1 MSKNAGKGESKS
13 LAFLYNN
20 AFGRLLL
27 KPLTSRRVSNFV
39 GKFMDSRLSKP
50 LIRGFVKKNK
60 INLDD
65 FHSDSFKC
73 FNDCFTRKL
82 KDGKRTIDMTNEALI
97 SPCDALLTAY
107 PITEDL
113 RLNVK
118 GSEYTLS
125 SLLVNP
131 DLAERYSG
139 GTCLVF
145 RLCVNHYH
153 RYIYIDDGNK
163 GGNLYIK
170 GRFHTVRP
178 IALESCPVFK
188 QNCREYTVLHTEN
201 FGDVTQ
207 IEVGAMLVGKIQNH
221 HEDIEIHRGD
231 EKGMF
236 LYGGSTIILLL
247 EDGRVNLDPRIFD
260 ATEHGE
266 EVDVLMGERIG
277 LKMSL

>member
-1 MSKNAGKGESKS
+1 MSKKNGNNESAF
-13 LAFLYNN
+13 LGFLYNR
-20 AFGRLLL
+20 ALGRLLL
-27 KPLTSRRVSNFV
+27 KPLTSRPVSNFV
-39 GKFMDSRLSKP
+39 GKFMDSRLSVP
-50 LIRGFVKKNK
+50 FIRGFVKKNK

-65 FHSDSFKC
+65 FYSDSFKC
-73 FNDCFTRKL
+73 FNDCFTRKI
-82 KDGKRTIDMTNEALI
+82 KEGKRTVDLTDEALI
-97 SPCDALLTAY
+97 SPCDALLSAY
-107 PITEDL
+107 SVTEDL
-113 RLNVK
+113 RLNIK

-131 DLAERYSG
+131 DLAERYRG

-153 RYIYIDDGNK
+153 RYIYVDDGSK

-178 IALESCPVFK
+178 VALESGPIFK
-188 QNCREYTVLHTEN
+188 QNCREWTVMHTEN

-207 IEVGAMLVGKIQNH
+207 IEVGAMLVGKIKNH
-221 HEDIEIHRGD
+221 HDDSEIHRGE

-247 EDGRVNLDPRIFD
+247 EAGRANIDLRFFD
-260 ATEHGE
+260 ATDRGE
-266 EVDVLMGERIG
+266 EVDVLLGERIG